1 MAQSS
6 IVLIRNAASQDF
18 GGGERFPVFLAQ
30 ELQKGDLQP
39 IIFSHHQTLLAY
51 AKDRA
56 VPHRRTWWWAQQ
68 NWSGWRIILTP
79 LYLLWQIV
87 LTSYYLV
94 LFLRHRVQVVHLQSK
109 DDFIAGSIAGRL
121 VGARVIWTDHADLKH
136 IWKHVTIWYKNPV
149 GKLVALAGRL
159 AHAITVVSRS
169 EQRLVT
175 ANLSSRSPLR
185 EKITVVYNGVEDRY
199 DAYSHNTHP
208 VFTFCIA
215 GRLVIDKGIGEAI
228 EAFRYFQKQHPKSQ
242 LLLIGDGPHRA
253 QFEQQTKG
261 LPVHF
266 LGHQTDPLPEVAK
279 ADVYLHPTYHEGFSV
294 SLVEASML
302 GLPIIATNVG
312 GNPEIIHHEATGL
325 LIPAEDSAALADAM
339 MRLYKAPKLRKTLA
353 KHARRQFVERFIF
366 RQIVAE
372 KFIPL
377 YNGTYEDS
385 H

>member
-1 MAQSS
+1 MAGRS
-6 IVLIRNAASQDF
+6 IILVRNAAPQDF

-30 ELQKGDLQP
+30 ELQQAGFKPL
-39 IIFSHHQTLLAY
+39 ILSHHQTLLAY

-56 VPHRRTWWWAQQ
+56 VPHKRTWWWAQQ
-68 NWSGWRIILTP
+68 NWSGWRIILIP

-87 LTSYYLV
+87 LTGYYV
-94 LFLRHRVQVVHLQSK
+94 ILFLHHRAQVVHLQSK

-159 AHAITVVSRS
+159 AHSITVVSRS

-175 ANLSSRSPLR
+175 VNLSPHSPLR
-185 EKITVVYNGVEDRY
+185 AKITVAYNGVEDRH
-199 DAYSHNTHP
+199 DAYPRARHAS
-208 VFTFCIA
+208 FTFCIA
-215 GRLVIDKGIGEAI
+215 GRLVVDKGISEAI
-228 EAFRYFQKQHPKSQ
+228 AAFGQFHAAHPSSQ
-242 LLLIGDGPHRA
+242 LLLVGDGPDRA
-253 QFEQQTKG
+253 EFEQQAKQ
-261 LPVHF
+261 LPIHF
-266 LGHQTDPLPEVAK
+266 LGHHTDPLPEVVR

-312 GNPEIIHHEATGL
+312 GNPEIIHHETTGL
-325 LIPAEDSAALADAM
+325 LIPAKDSAALASAM
-339 MRLYKAPKLRKTLA
+339 ARLYEDPNLRKTLA
-353 KHARRQFVERFIF
+353 ENARQQFIDQFIF